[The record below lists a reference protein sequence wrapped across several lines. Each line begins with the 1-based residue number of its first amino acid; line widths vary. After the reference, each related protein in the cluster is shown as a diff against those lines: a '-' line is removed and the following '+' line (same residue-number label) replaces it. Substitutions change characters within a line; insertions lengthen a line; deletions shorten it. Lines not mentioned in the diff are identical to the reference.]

1 MYSVLIVDDD
11 AYEREGIRRQLTI
24 GKYGIDKIDV
34 AENGL
39 VALKKFEENPYD
51 IVVSDVKMPVMDGV
65 TMALR
70 MQDIMP
76 DVQLLF
82 LSGYADFDF
91 VQQAIQMH
99 AYDYLLK
106 PVGDKL
112 EEKLEELTEL
122 LNEKRK
128 LQRRQQTMSAAN
140 FQQQAV
146 LGIEL
151 MDYFLCGQWN
161 YVRRI
166 LENLNY
172 LEYPYLVM
180 VYGFQENCAEIEQ
193 ILIQQE
199 LRKYLSAVSDSSLIG
214 IFQGKLLLI
223 YPTESPLVQKNKE
236 MLVKE
241 IRRGLQSFEG
251 ESWNVECVCCSGRD
265 EIFNQMKILNERFAE
280 LSQKNSKAMN
290 NSMIVKQ
297 LMTIVQSRYMEDLT
311 IKQIADE
318 VMYSPNY
325 LSMLF
330 KREIGQ
336 GFYDYL
342 VSVRVNKAKKLLLE
356 EQLKIYQIA
365 NAVGYEDAVAFIK
378 RFRREVGCT
387 PSQYRNEYQIKRSEI

>member
-24 GKYGIDKIDV
+24 GKYGIDQIDV

-39 VALKKFEENPYD
+39 AALKKFEENPYD

-128 LQRRQQTMSAAN
+128 LQRRQQTMSEAN

-180 VYGFQENCAEIEQ
+180 GYGFQENCAEIEQ

-199 LRKYLSAVSDSSLIG
+199 LRKYLSAVSVIVV
-214 IFQGKLLLI
+214 LLGFF
-223 YPTESPLVQKNKE
+223 KE
-236 MLVKE
+236 
-241 IRRGLQSFEG
+241 
-251 ESWNVECVCCSGRD
+251 NCS
-265 EIFNQMKILNERFAE
+265 
-280 LSQKNSKAMN
+280 
-290 NSMIVKQ
+290 
-297 LMTIVQSRYMEDLT
+297 
-311 IKQIADE
+311 
-318 VMYSPNY
+318 
-325 LSMLF
+325 
-330 KREIGQ
+330 
-336 GFYDYL
+336 
-342 VSVRVNKAKKLLLE
+342 
-356 EQLKIYQIA
+356 
-365 NAVGYEDAVAFIK
+365 
-378 RFRREVGCT
+378 
-387 PSQYRNEYQIKRSEI
+387 